1 MARPALTDDQVRE
14 KVLAYCHR
22 YDVSPGPEGLPPFP
36 SGRRESLQ
44 HREWLTV
51 YRALQRLKARS
62 AGVAAET
69 SAEGSCPVCTRAL
82 GPADAVAF
90 QRAGRSR
97 SERLHGDCAELARLA
112 EKAGPEAVAR
122 LSGWLWPRRGRR
134 AGP

>member
-1 MARPALTDDQVRE
+1 MARPPLTDDQVRD
-14 KVLAYCHR
+14 KVHAYCER
-22 YDVSPGPEGLPPFP
+22 YGVSPGSEGLPPFP

-62 AGVAAET
+62 AGVRDET
-69 SAEGSCPVCTRAL
+69 TAKGSCPVCSRAVS
-82 GPADAVAF
+82 PQDAVAF

-97 SERLHGDCAELARLA
+97 SATLHRDCAELARLA
-112 EKAGPEAVAR
+112 EKTGPDAVAR

-134 AGP
+134 TAL